1 MFENQK
7 IIFLGDGNMAG
18 AMIRGIVE
26 KKIMRPEQ
34 VMVLGLAGSQKVEE
48 LVGQYGVKA
57 AGKEDIAEA
66 DLVFLAFKPQDLAA
80 AMADYQPFLREGQTI
95 LSILAGISC
104 QTIESYANGAAVVRF
119 MPNLA
124 LCVGLSAT
132 AFCLGQAAGQAQ
144 ADIAQA
150 LFAPLGVVVQ
160 VNEEQMSGV
169 TAVSGSGP
177 AYFYALTEAMAAAAV
192 RDGMEAESAERL
204 AVQTL
209 IGAAKLIAD
218 AGVGPE
224 VMRQRITSKGG
235 TTAAALA
242 AMEQAGFYETVE
254 KGYLACR
261 DRSDELGGVK
271 KKS

>member
-1 MFENQK
+1 MLNNQR

-26 KKIMRPEQ
+26 KKIMAPGQ
-34 VMVLGLAGSQKVEE
+34 VKVLGLAGSQKVEE
-48 LVGQYGVKA
+48 LVAQYGIG
-57 AGKEDIAEA
+57 AGQKEDIAQA
-66 DLVFLAFKPQDLAA
+66 DLIFLAFKPQDLAS
-80 AMADYQPFLREGQTI
+80 AMADYSLYFREGQTI

-104 QTIESYANGAAVVRF
+104 QAIEAYANGAAVVRF

-132 AFCLGQAAGQAQ
+132 AFCLGRAAGNTQ
-144 ADIAQA
+144 ADIARA

-160 VNEEQMSGV
+160 VNENQMSAV

-192 RDGMEAESAERL
+192 RDGMDPEAAERL

-218 AGVGPE
+218 SGVGPA
-224 VMRQRITSKGG
+224 VMRERITSKGG

-242 AMEQAGFYETVE
+242 AMEKAGFYETVE
-254 KGYLACR
+254 KGYIACR
-261 DRSDELGGVK
+261 DRSDELGGIK
-271 KKS
+271 K

>member
-7 IIFLGDGNMAG
+7 IMFLGDGNMAG

-26 KKIMRPEQ
+26 KGIMTPAQVQ
-34 VMVLGLAGSQKVEE
+34 VMGLAGSQKVEE
-48 LVGQYGVKA
+48 LVRQYGIC
-57 AGKEDIAEA
+57 AGQKEDIAGA

-80 AMADYQPFLREGQTI
+80 AMADYRPFLREGQTI

-104 QTIESYANGAAVVRF
+104 QTIEAYANGASVVRF

-132 AFCLGQAAGQAQ
+132 AFCLGSAAGPKH
-144 ADIAQA
+144 ADMARA

-160 VNEEQMSGV
+160 VNEEQMSAV

-177 AYFYALTEAMAAAAV
+177 AYFYALCEAMASAAV
-192 RDGMEAESAERL
+192 RDGMDAESAERL

-218 AGVGPE
+218 AGVGPD
-224 VMRQRITSKGG
+224 VMRERITSKGG
-235 TTAAALA
+235 TTAAALS
-242 AMEQAGFYETVE
+242 AMEQAGFYETIE

-261 DRSDELGGVK
+261 DRSDELGRIK
-271 KKS
+271 RK